1 MQQLFANPFAMY
13 AETQDRIANNR
24 MNEQRNALEMDRFK
38 MQQAEMQAQAE
49 ARRRA
54 EQTAALQGR
63 GAQARYGA
71 MFPSNR
77 PAMPAQ
83 APQMAPQGQAQPMP
97 PMQQGGA
104 PIEPMQPEIDQAT
117 GKPIDR
123 LVVQD
128 QQRQRFVQSEGIKR
142 EMDFYAQE
150 GRWDLVSQL
159 APMFEQ
165 AVDAE
170 RKAATAEEQ
179 QGYDL
184 NSKTYEGIA
193 QWAVL
198 AMPQIAQIPNAP
210 GWDRQ
215 VMSMVQDAAQRLNRM
230 GLDGNLLLQEAQ
242 IQPGDTP
249 QSIAAELDQLISQMG
264 GADAIKSRF
273 NTRTVDA
280 GNRQLTVTDAG
291 SLVRNDAVGVS
302 PNTVANNRTSIATAG
317 ISAATQKRGQ
327 DISADTAR
335 RGQDMTAA
343 TAARASGA
351 PPTVVSIREV
361 KP

>member
-1 MQQLFANPFAMY
+1 MQQLFANPFAAY
-13 AETQDRIANNR
+13 AETQDRIATNR

-38 MQQAEMQAQAE
+38 MQQAELQAQAE
-49 ARRRA
+49 ARRRVQEA
-54 EQTAALQGR
+54 EARRRAGQAAAYGQAYGR
-63 GAQARYGA
+63 Q
-71 MFPSNR
+71 
-77 PAMPAQ
+77 PAPQAQ
-83 APQMAPQGQAQPMP
+83 APQPMGQPASAQLMPQAPQMTADGR
-97 PMQQGGA
+97 
-104 PIEPMQPEIDQAT
+104 EIDRVTVSGQMN
-117 GKPIDR
+117 
-123 LVVQD
+123 
-128 QQRQRFVQSEGIKR
+128 RQP
-142 EMDFYAQE
+142 
-150 GRWDLVSQL
+150 SQL
-159 APMFEQ
+159 DLLKLERQFYIDNKDYDSLAATEEDYRA

-198 AMPQIAQIPNAP
+198 AMPQIAQISNAP

-264 GADAIKSRF
+264 GSDAIKSRF

-280 GNRQLTVTDAG
+280 GNRQLTVTNSG
-291 SLVRNDAVGVS
+291 SLVRNDAMGVD
-302 PNTVANNRTSIATAG
+302 PNTALQSQTQIRTAG
-317 ISAATQKRGQ
+317 IGANSRIRAADLNRQGAAAMAAAGGK
-327 DISADTAR
+327 IELVPADDLPD
-335 RGQDMTAA
+335 G
-343 TAARASGA
+343 
-351 PPTVVSIREV
+351 E
-361 KP
+361 

>member
-1 MQQLFANPFAMY
+1 MQQLFANPFAAY
-13 AETQDRIANNR
+13 AETQDRIATNR

-117 GKPIDR
+117 GKPIDTQ
-123 LVVQD
+123 VVQGQRG
-128 QQRQRFVQSEGIKR
+128 QQFVQSEGIKR

-165 AVDAE
+165 AVQEE

-210 GWDRQ
+210 GWDRK
-215 VMSMVQDAAQRLNRM
+215 VTAMVQDAAQRLNRM

-280 GNRQLTVTDAG
+280 GNRQLTVTDSG
-291 SLVRNDAVGVS
+291 SLVRNDAMGID
-302 PNTVANNRTSIATAG
+302 PNTALQSQTQIRTAG
-317 ISAATQKRGQ
+317 IGANSRIRAADLNRQGAAAMAAAGGK
-327 DISADTAR
+327 IELVPADDLPD
-335 RGQDMTAA
+335 G
-343 TAARASGA
+343 
-351 PPTVVSIREV
+351 E
-361 KP
+361 